1 MADALD
7 SKSSIR
13 KNVWVQVPPPVLL
26 NAALDF
32 ESNTGR
38 IWFTVANTVASLTLV
53 GPSPTCEGY
62 PGFAKTAPKLGRRL
76 IPY

>member
-26 NAALDF
+26 KPLPHNDL
-32 ESNTGR
+32 R
-38 IWFTVANTVASLTLV
+38 Q
-53 GPSPTCEGY
+53 
-62 PGFAKTAPKLGRRL
+62 RL
-76 IPY
+76 FRFQLSRFPLS